1 MRDHESVRT
10 PARVWADLLADL
22 ERLEEEV
29 ERRRLEPRLG
39 RGGGLG
45 VGVAR
50 VGLLD
55 QRDGKLAVGGA
66 VPAVVAVV
74 VVPTVPRGA
83 DGGQLR

>member
-1 MRDHESVRT
+1 M
-10 PARVWADLLADL
+10 ADL

-29 ERRRLEPRLG
+29 ERRRLELFLC

-55 QRDGKLAVGGA
+55 
-66 VPAVVAVV
+66 
-74 VVPTVPRGA
+74 
-83 DGGQLR
+83 